1 MQKIK
6 EVLRLRHEL
15 NLDQRQIARSCAISV
30 STVHE
35 YLKRAEA
42 AGIGW
47 PIPAEWNDTQL
58 QTALFPP
65 ATAPAR
71 SCKDT
76 LDYAQI
82 PQQLR
87 DNRHVTLQ
95 LLWQEYREANPNGY
109 RYSRD
114 CELYQRWRKKQDV
127 VMRQQHTPG
136 EKAFIDWAGATF
148 PIHDR
153 HSNTVRQASLFVAV
167 LGASSYTDAEL
178 TRDQQMESWIRA
190 HENAF
195 AFWGGVPALTVPDN
209 TKTGVTKAC
218 RYDPDVN
225 PTYQNFAVH
234 YGFGV
239 VPARPYRPRD
249 KAKVE
254 SGVQIAQRWILA
266 VLRHRRF
273 YSVAEANEAVR
284 ELLVTLHQ
292 RPFRKR
298 DGSRASLFADLDKP
312 ALRPLPDEP
321 FALSQWSQARVNIDY
336 HIAFDGSFYSVPYN
350 LVHELVE
357 VHSTAT
363 TVEILHQGTR
373 VASHRRSRTRGQ
385 AMTTHEHRPHS
396 HQAHLEWTP
405 SRILQL
411 GEKSGPFTVKPP
423 ERILADEPHPEAG
436 YRACLGV
443 IRLAKQDS
451 ATRMEA
457 AAERALLTGACR
469 LRSVES
475 ILRNSLDRLPMEVPD
490 QSAPPPEHDN
500 IRGAEYF
507 E

>member
-1 MQKIK
+1 M
-6 EVLRLRHEL
+6 
-15 NLDQRQIARSCAISV
+15 
-30 STVHE
+30 
-35 YLKRAEA
+35 
-42 AGIGW
+42 
-47 PIPAEWNDTQL
+47 
-58 QTALFPP
+58 
-65 ATAPAR
+65 
-71 SCKDT
+71 
-76 LDYAQI
+76 
-82 PQQLR
+82 
-87 DNRHVTLQ
+87 Q

-109 RYSRD
+109 RYSRY

-321 FALSQWSQARVNIDY
+321 
-336 HIAFDGSFYSVPYN
+336 
-350 LVHELVE
+350 
-357 VHSTAT
+357 
-363 TVEILHQGTR
+363 
-373 VASHRRSRTRGQ
+373 
-385 AMTTHEHRPHS
+385 
-396 HQAHLEWTP
+396 
-405 SRILQL
+405 
-411 GEKSGPFTVKPP
+411 
-423 ERILADEPHPEAG
+423 
-436 YRACLGV
+436 
-443 IRLAKQDS
+443 
-451 ATRMEA
+451 
-457 AAERALLTGACR
+457 
-469 LRSVES
+469 
-475 ILRNSLDRLPMEVPD
+475 LP
-490 QSAPPPEHDN
+490 
-500 IRGAEYF
+500 
-507 E
+507 

>member
-82 PQQLR
+82 QQQLR

-109 RYSRD
+109 RYSRY

-254 SGVQIAQRWILA
+254 SGVHIAQRWILA

-321 FALSQWSQARVNIDY
+321 
-336 HIAFDGSFYSVPYN
+336 
-350 LVHELVE
+350 
-357 VHSTAT
+357 
-363 TVEILHQGTR
+363 
-373 VASHRRSRTRGQ
+373 
-385 AMTTHEHRPHS
+385 
-396 HQAHLEWTP
+396 
-405 SRILQL
+405 
-411 GEKSGPFTVKPP
+411 
-423 ERILADEPHPEAG
+423 
-436 YRACLGV
+436 
-443 IRLAKQDS
+443 
-451 ATRMEA
+451 
-457 AAERALLTGACR
+457 
-469 LRSVES
+469 
-475 ILRNSLDRLPMEVPD
+475 LP
-490 QSAPPPEHDN
+490 
-500 IRGAEYF
+500 
-507 E
+507 

>member
-1 MQKIK
+1 MRKIK
-6 EVLRLRHEL
+6 EVLRLRHAL
-15 NLDQRQIARSCAISV
+15 NLDQRLIARSCSISV

-42 AGIGW
+42 AGVGW

-58 QTALFPP
+58 QTALFP
-65 ATAPAR
+65 AAASPAR
-71 SCKDT
+71 SGKDT
-76 LDYAQI
+76 LDCAQI
-82 PQQLR
+82 QSQLR

-109 RYSRD
+109 RYSRY
-114 CELYQRWRKKQDV
+114 CEIFQSWRKKQNV

-148 PIHDR
+148 PIYDR
-153 HSNTVRQASLFVAV
+153 HSNAVRQASLFVAV
-167 LGASSYTDAEL
+167 LGASSYTYAEV

-239 VPARPYRPRD
+239 APARPYRPRD

-254 SGVQIAQRWILA
+254 SGVQIAQRWIVA

-273 YSVAEANEAVR
+273 YAEAEANEAVR
-284 ELLVTLHQ
+284 ELLVQLNQ

-298 DGSRASLFADLDKP
+298 DGSRASLFAELDKP
-312 ALRPLPDEP
+312 ALRPLPGEP
-321 FALSQWSQARVNIDY
+321 FELSQWSQARVNIDY

-350 LVHELVE
+350 LVHELVD
-357 VHSTAT
+357 VRSTAT
-363 TVEILHQGTR
+363 TIEILHQGTR

-405 SRILQL
+405 SRILQW
-411 GEKSGPFTVKPP
+411 GEQSGPFTAKLL
-423 ERILADEPHPEAG
+423 ERIMADKPHPEAG

-443 IRLAKQDS
+443 IRLAKQYS

-475 ILRNSLDRLPMEVPD
+475 ILRNSLDRLPIAAAD
-490 QSAPPPEHDN
+490 QPAPPDHDN

>member
-1 MQKIK
+1 
-6 EVLRLRHEL
+6 
-15 NLDQRQIARSCAISV
+15 
-30 STVHE
+30 
-35 YLKRAEA
+35 
-42 AGIGW
+42 
-47 PIPAEWNDTQL
+47 
-58 QTALFPP
+58 
-65 ATAPAR
+65 
-71 SCKDT
+71 
-76 LDYAQI
+76 
-82 PQQLR
+82 
-87 DNRHVTLQ
+87 LQ

-284 ELLVTLHQ
+284 ERLVTLHQ

-321 FALSQWSQARVNIDY
+321 
-336 HIAFDGSFYSVPYN
+336 
-350 LVHELVE
+350 
-357 VHSTAT
+357 
-363 TVEILHQGTR
+363 
-373 VASHRRSRTRGQ
+373 
-385 AMTTHEHRPHS
+385 
-396 HQAHLEWTP
+396 
-405 SRILQL
+405 
-411 GEKSGPFTVKPP
+411 
-423 ERILADEPHPEAG
+423 
-436 YRACLGV
+436 
-443 IRLAKQDS
+443 
-451 ATRMEA
+451 
-457 AAERALLTGACR
+457 
-469 LRSVES
+469 
-475 ILRNSLDRLPMEVPD
+475 LP
-490 QSAPPPEHDN
+490 
-500 IRGAEYF
+500 
-507 E
+507 